1 MKKSSQGLRG
11 PSHSNAVVHEGSSL
25 FAIASPVELAVAVMA
40 FPLPEL
46 SVLGVLV
53 PA

>member
-25 FAIASPVELAVAVMA
+25 FAIASPVELAVMA

-46 SVLGVLV
+46 SELRVLV